1 MRFLWLSVP
10 MLFAFAC
17 GSSSSDDFTGSA
29 GAAGDARG
37 GTGASSGTGGKGH
50 AGAAATANGGSGNS
64 DSAGAPAAGAGGDS
78 GAAGSDNAGAA
89 GAAGSGGVVEVPPS
103 TVTLTVH
110 VAEGRHAISP
120 LIYGINPHAGIVCGD
135 ASAKYGLCRLG
146 GHPWST
152 YNWENNASNAGIDNC
167 AQNDAALGASNTPGA
182 GVTSVV
188 AAAQAAGSATLVTIP
203 ILDYVAADKTPGT
216 ASPDCS
222 GDVRKSAN
230 YLTTRFKTNRATKG
244 AALSSTPDTTDAF
257 VNQDEF
263 VSFLASQAGAAKV
276 LFALDN
282 QPDTWFGDQPA
293 VHPDKATYA
302 EVVQRNVEYATM
314 LRNVWPTAEVTGYVG
329 YGYYGFQ
336 TLQDAPD
343 AAGKGMFLDYYLT
356 QMSAASTTAGKRLID
371 YLDLHW
377 YSEAIGAGQRVLGD
391 VSTPDLAT
399 ARMQAPR
406 SLWDNKFIEKSWI
419 TDSTG
424 APISLIPWLNKLI
437 ANDYPG
443 TKLAISEWSF
453 GGGNDVSGAIAATDT
468 LGIFGVQNVGLAAYV
483 SSSTSDQFV
492 SAAFSA
498 FRNYDGAGAGFGDTS
513 VSATTNSVAFAPV
526 YASVDS
532 SDPDRVVLIAINRSD
547 SALPTTLNVDH
558 TASYVSAQVYQLTSA
573 SAALVA
579 TNPVIATSANTFM
592 VSLPAFSISVIV
604 PKKA

>member
-1 MRFLWLSVP
+1 MRFLWLCVP

-17 GSSSSDDFTGSA
+17 GSSSSGDSKGSTA
-29 GAAGDARG
+29 GASGDDGKGGSSGTAGKGHGGSSGPNG
-37 GTGASSGTGGKGH
+37 GTG
-50 AGAAATANGGSGNS
+50 ND
-64 DSAGAPAAGAGGDS
+64 DSAGAPVAGAGGGS
-78 GAAGSDNAGAA
+78 AG
-89 GAAGSGGVVEVPPS
+89 GGVVIEVPPS
-103 TVTLTVH
+103 SVTLTVH
-110 VAEGRHAISP
+110 VAAAQHAISP
-120 LIYGINPHAGIVCGD
+120 LVYGINPHASIVCGD
-135 ASAKYGLCRLG
+135 MKAKYGLCRLG

-167 AQNDAALGASNTPGA
+167 NQNDATLGLADTPAS

-203 ILDYVAADKTPGT
+203 ILDYVAADKAPGT

-230 YLTTRFKTNRATKG
+230 YLTTRFKSNRATKG
-244 AALSSTPDTTDAF
+244 SALSATPDTTDAY

-263 VSFLASQAGAAKV
+263 VSYLASQTTSAKV

-282 QPDTWFGDQPA
+282 QPDTWFNDQPA
-293 VHPDKATYA
+293 AHADKATYA

-314 LRNVWPTAEVTGYVG
+314 LRSVWPSAEVTGYVG

-356 QMSAASTTAGKRLID
+356 QLKAASTTAGKRLID
-371 YLDLHW
+371 YLDVHW
-377 YSEAIGAGQRVLGD
+377 YSEATGDGQRVLGD
-391 VSTPDLAT
+391 VSTPAMAA
-399 ARMQAPR
+399 ARVQAPR
-406 SLWDNKFIEKSWI
+406 SLWDSTFIEKSWI
-419 TDSTG
+419 TDGSG
-424 APISLIPWLNKLI
+424 APISLIPWLNGLI

-453 GGGNDVSGAIAATDT
+453 GGGNDVSGAIAAADA
-468 LGIFGVQNVGLAAYV
+468 LGIFGVQGVGLAAYV
-483 SSSTSDQFV
+483 SSSASDQFV
-492 SAAFSA
+492 SAAFNA

-513 VSATTNSVAFAPV
+513 VGATTNSVAFAPV

-532 SDPDRVVLIAINRSD
+532 ADPDRVVVIAINRSD

-579 TNPVIATSANTFM
+579 ASPATATSANTFNL
-592 VSLPAFSISVIV
+592 SLPAFSISVIV
-604 PKKA
+604 PKKQ